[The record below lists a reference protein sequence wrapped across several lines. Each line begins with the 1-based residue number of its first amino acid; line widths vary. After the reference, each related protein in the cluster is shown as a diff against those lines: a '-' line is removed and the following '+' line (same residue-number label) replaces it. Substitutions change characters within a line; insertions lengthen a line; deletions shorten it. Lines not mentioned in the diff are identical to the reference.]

1 MVVVAVD
8 AVVDLL
14 LLLLLVLTLESWVF
28 LVPDRPELFPVVV
41 FDRIFGAVGRT
52 EIKVD
57 LRSELRDVRKFGPG
71 RGRNRNGSENDL
83 YKILH
88 CCKMD

>member
-1 MVVVAVD
+1 MIVVVIVVVAVD

-71 RGRNRNGSENDL
+71 RGRNRNGSEIVKDYTL
-83 YKILH
+83 L
-88 CCKMD
+88 